1 MSDEAGDPAPAPAA
15 RALGVLFDTHAPGLH
30 RYLARRVGSHDAEDL
45 VAETFLAATRSRF
58 DPWRGSERAWLF
70 GIATNLL
77 RRHLRQEVR
86 GYAAQARAPR
96 EVADPADEVAIA
108 RVHAAQRV
116 ARLACGLAALPADER
131 DVLLLVAWGGL
142 EPSEVAAAL
151 GVPAGTA
158 RSRLHRA
165 RRALRGPTGEDDDA

>member
-1 MSDEAGDPAPAPAA
+1 MSDSA
-15 RALGVLFDTHAPGLH
+15 RARPAIRGLGALFDAHAAGLH
-30 RYLARRVGSHDAEDL
+30 RYLARRVGAHDAEDL
-45 VAETFLAATRSRF
+45 VAETFLVAARGGF
-58 DPWRGSERAWLF
+58 DPGRGGERGWLF

-86 GYAAQARAPR
+86 GYAAQARLPHDR
-96 EVADPADEVAIA
+96 EQPADEVAVA
-108 RVHAAQRV
+108 RAHAAQRA
-116 ARLACGLAALPADER
+116 ARLAAGLAELPADER

-142 EPSEVAAAL
+142 EPSEVASAL

-165 RRALRGPTGEDDDA
+165 RRALRGLIGEDEDA